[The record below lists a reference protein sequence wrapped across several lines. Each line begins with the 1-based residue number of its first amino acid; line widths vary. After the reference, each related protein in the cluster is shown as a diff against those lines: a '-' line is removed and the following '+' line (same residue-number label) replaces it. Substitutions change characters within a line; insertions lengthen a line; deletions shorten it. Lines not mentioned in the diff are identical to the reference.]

1 MNGFE
6 DCKKKDAIING
17 GKTKLGEFL
26 IVDSNSTNGFNFGY
40 AVFIPNEIDSN
51 TTLIVEGANTGK
63 SFDNIE
69 MANKDILSFATTV
82 CLPIYFI
89 ASNMKMPILIPLFPR
104 VRLNNKA
111 LYTHMLSS
119 EVLKIE
125 NGSFKRIDNQLI
137 SMFND
142 VRERFRQ
149 SNIILNDKF
158 VINGF
163 SASGKLHYCIRK

>member
-1 MNGFE
+1 MRGFD
-6 DCKKKDAIING
+6 DCKKKDATIND

-26 IVDSNSTNGFNFGY
+26 IVDPNSINGFNFGY
-40 AVFIPNEIDSN
+40 VVFIPNVIDSN
-51 TTLIVEGANTGK
+51 TTLIIEGANTGK

-69 MANKDILSFATTV
+69 FASKDILDFATSV

-89 ASNMKMPILIPLFPR
+89 ASDMKMPILIPLFPR
-104 VRLNNKA
+104 IKLNGKT

-125 NGSFKRIDNQLI
+125 DGPLKRIDNQLI

-142 VRERFRQ
+142 AKKDLVKV
-149 SNIILNDKF
+149 IL
-158 VINGF
+158 
-163 SASGKLHYCIRK
+163 Y